1 MARKYLKKYNETTGK
16 WEIMSPTS
24 TDDISVSNTKFNNEE
39 APISILTDV
48 LNDIGSDIDRLK
60 RNVSWLAEHGGGG
73 GGVGIGG
80 GNGSNYK
87 IVIMNAGITNDTLY
101 VNDSS
106 FSVTFKITGG
116 GINDMVDYRVTY
128 DGTYIVSKFTK
139 TKVNTNISIDIP
151 NIEMYSK
158 VTPHTLIIE
167 AVDPDGMTI
176 PAYTLSIFEASIK
189 ATCAISNVL
198 TIGKEGIFNLFIT
211 NKILN
216 TQTNIKVINTS
227 FDNLE
232 YTYDYISNST
242 AETNIP
248 IDFYRYLIDES
259 LVKVGNTYSLKIEV
273 QTVTSE
279 GTVINA
285 TPIYTTIMIQGSNQI
300 VINLSSLTTEDAFNA
315 DKDSGSE
322 FAVGGNINFGFTPY
336 LIDNITTYYAIRL
349 EYYVEGGSTENV
361 KKIDIAGFYDLY
373 DYENGIPKVYT
384 DNPTCSTGKLRSVS
398 YNIPNDEQY
407 VGEWLVRIKCWS
419 SSGLIENSVIGKC
432 RIIPSN
438 TEVFPT
444 QIPIRGNISIVGN
457 TQYAYWDV
465 TNIPANDSKSKTWVS
480 DIVNYLPPEATNEE
494 DTTSV
499 KTVMEVYNT
508 NGDENGFL
516 NSPSM
521 RLRLSSESYAK
532 IETDINNTWVTRDG
546 FTISLT
552 FKSDFHP
559 YNDRTIFFLGKVD
572 NNNEFYDGIKIDL
585 ENIYWY
591 FTSISNNGANVS
603 HRMIAPIRQN
613 SLNTVDFVYSHKENS
628 DGSHE
633 GMAKIF
639 INGKIYSAVEAPQY
653 DSDLVNTIYLGC
665 CKKNNGEVFNHSDVE
680 ITSLRLFS
688 KALNDMEV
696 VINSHNARAE
706 RDEHHNI
713 IFDKYD
719 EWKKRNYFVAT
730 QDGKPSSSIYKMVE
744 NNYMYTCP
752 GYVDLKGSNPPIPI
766 LWLDGSQ
773 STFTRDK
780 YESTNNDAS
789 IIKNIYNNFRMYYYD
804 PHANNGKGK
813 EVQLDEGVEISIQ
826 GTSTTTYKS
835 KNLELYF
842 TKELQGYNDGRTQL
856 FQPRDDWF
864 PEKRFTLKA
873 DVVDS
878 SHANNATLG
887 YWINTV
893 AGGKMEGIPGI
904 LEDTPPMK
912 AVKDNPPKDII
923 HDNNGNEIV
932 FENKQTLP
940 TVKHTLEGFQ
950 IILMITFG
958 QETKPEMLGIY
969 SFNLGRYS
977 YYNMGLNFFKSFS
990 RRTFNELNNEWEE
1003 QSAPALVNHYD
1014 FYQTDETFGGIKMN
1028 EIFSFE
1034 FGSDADENSS
1044 SHRLWSQ
1051 DDISVLKHIGEFKY
1065 NGLNM
1070 DDSQPADSV
1079 WNTLKR
1085 IFYATARMPDGQ
1097 SKKYT
1102 YNGGYID
1109 TGEEYTADLNIA
1121 SELLNKRLSIKNT
1134 MAYFVIANA
1143 FGMVDSL
1150 GKNFTLRS
1158 WNAKFNDE
1166 SDDELNINK
1175 WYPCFYDMDTALGLT
1190 NAGSESVPTTVF
1202 IDAYKNTEIDED
1214 NIRPN
1219 VLKIERNAKQNNSF
1233 GLYNGKLWDIL
1244 RSTAPNGS
1252 PNDFV
1257 SSGKYSGDYYEGTWR
1272 KLRSP
1277 GCSLSTQDNFI
1288 NLLISQTEGCGELL
1302 YNLDYTVKYLTKYK
1316 VHLDDGG
1323 FIVTYGN
1330 IEMLHGDRVE
1340 YIRSWLKDRFNFLDG
1355 VFEVSNVTDNLPYYT
1370 KGTIVC
1376 GGPEN
1381 SEYPIFTFNATSP
1394 TILLMEVGSNGEV
1407 KKYFLPAYKD
1417 TRIIAPALSSD
1428 SKGININS
1436 TTILTKIGGLKDARF
1451 QRFRN
1456 MMLPKFSEL
1465 DLSNVTTLSAED
1477 NPVSFE
1483 TIFITNENGK
1493 NTSNVRHINLNN
1505 AKGSNSFALT
1515 VNDYNKLKTV
1525 DISKSCVTSISL
1537 PTTPLSSLL
1546 FNDSEI
1552 VNLTVSKQ
1560 PYLSNFNF
1568 TGCNKL
1574 QKIELNEC
1582 NNVET
1587 LNIENMMLLNSLTIT
1602 SCEKLTT
1609 IICRNNKELTKLV
1622 LESLPNL
1629 QTVILTDCNN
1639 QALNISIK
1647 ACNNITTIDLENVT
1661 SSNILLPINVDK
1673 VTTLN
1678 LTNCINLT
1686 GFKYGDNNS
1695 EINKYNNE
1703 DVLDLRNFTSL
1714 LGSGLKLKNCS
1725 SLKYVKFN
1733 NEENKAFILAS
1744 NFFSGCN
1751 SLINVFGHIS
1761 LEGTGIFNGCTQ
1773 YFINTLPTS
1782 EITPLPKIEY
1792 KITDNVN
1799 DGNVTNIDIKTGS
1812 LDSMFKKTN
1821 CNLYD
1826 LYYILLKC
1834 NTVTNLSSSFYECK
1848 NIKTSLKN
1856 GLKQEAFINCGN
1868 VTSMDSM
1875 FHSCSG
1881 ITTVLKS
1888 PTFNDDGTIKTSGF
1902 LTYLPKLTSFQ
1913 TVFYNCK
1920 IYIDD
1925 KFFAV
1930 PGKDQNLLITYIS
1943 YFSPTIIA
1951 DSNDSKLSECDTES
1965 IKNYYAFASSSNLLT
1980 NLKRLTTISN
1990 SFNNSK
1996 YEFKDNKS
2004 VKLEDK
2010 NYYYT
2015 DLFYNNTLLTKITNS
2030 FNSINAKGNLRN
2042 LFGGYKATVTDNNH
2056 FPNSLTTIANSFNI
2070 KNSET
2075 KVNLYIGNSFL
2086 QKVKN
2091 TIQYIT
2097 GAQTG
2102 QNTTYDSPSFS
2113 GEGLIKYIDNEG
2125 GENVIFPYKV
2135 FSGCSALKEAPAFFR
2150 NLKRTSE
2157 QSNAFQSSIITLPL
2171 YVDEYGAEKSMF
2183 EDTKNLTNISY
2194 MFSNM
2199 SDIKYTLKGGGF
2211 KNCKLVNV
2219 NSVFAEDQKNNLEK
2233 GNKSGCIPYGLFLQ
2247 ETEKDFTTVSGL
2259 TEADAESLGIN
2270 DETYGIINCV
2280 FDSNGKVIVEFDE
2293 ESGKLISGGTY
2304 ADGVKINKHIDE
2316 YGVIC
2321 DGTGESEDISLG
2333 DEDIICPLPEA
2344 KSKHSG
2350 KYKTH
2355 NTTITNISKFM
2366 EYSSST
2372 EMSPYEYDIQSA
2384 DIAYDTTTKKYL
2396 CPDLVVDNESY
2407 NPIKYFINP
2416 NFDPILKIWNDDEKV
2431 YKINDKYDPRRV
2443 ILNNNYNKYKK
2454 KWNKWVADGSD
2465 IINKIT
2471 GSTLYQQIRENVVT
2485 ELPLDLPKELGNGY
2499 IPENT
2504 ALPTDLSYND
2514 KRFETRLYICPPDLF
2529 KYCKNDGNTN
2539 VTYAL
2544 QYCGGPDD
2552 AREEY
2557 GPADHIRFGIYGVIP
2572 PYLFEPI
2579 SEVTDLSYLFY
2590 NTKGILP
2597 YRWADELTEGLMYH
2611 PDLFKSMRKLK
2622 NITGLFGYTRIYNGC
2637 KIDATQFINN
2647 ENLQNISFLFQNVI
2661 WSTQDGEEQIPNSL
2675 FRYNKNIT
2683 NVSYMFY
2690 TSDTIGKNR
2699 LPRIMSSDLFTYTNN
2714 PKINNCSYFMYNG
2727 EKTSGSVPEFWN
2739 PGFSN
2744 MKYITSC
2751 YKFVANSETGTN
2763 SNITN
2768 FDRIEDKYK
2777 L

>member
-73 GGVGIGG
+73 AGVGIGG
-80 GNGSNYK
+80 GSGSNYK
-87 IVIMNAGITNDTLY
+87 IVIMNAGVTNDTLY

-128 DGTYIVSKFTK
+128 DGNYVVSKFTK
-139 TKVNTNISIDIP
+139 TKVNTNISINIP

-158 VTPHTLIIE
+158 VIPHTLIIE

-198 TIGKEGIFNLFIT
+198 TIGKDGIFNLFIT

-227 FDNLE
+227 FDNME
-232 YTYDYISNST
+232 YNYNYTSNST
-242 AETNIP
+242 AEINIP
-248 IDFYRYLIDES
+248 INFYKYLIDPS
-259 LVKVGNTYSLKIEV
+259 LVKVGNTYSLRIEV

-279 GTVINA
+279 GTVIEA

-300 VINLSSLTTEDAFNA
+300 VINLSSLTTEDAFNE

-349 EYYVEGGSTENV
+349 EYYIEGGSTENV

-373 DYENGIPKVYT
+373 DYENSIAKVYNN
-384 DNPTCSTGKLRSVS
+384 NPFCSTGKLQTVS

-407 VGEWLVRIKCWS
+407 VGEWLVKVKCWS
-419 SSGLIENSVIGKC
+419 STGLIENSVIGKC

-438 TEVFPT
+438 TDIFPT

-480 DIVNYLPPEATNEE
+480 DIVNYLSPEVTNEE

-499 KTVMEVYNT
+499 RTVMNVYNT
-508 NGDENGFL
+508 NGEENGFL

-521 RLRLSSESYAK
+521 RLRLSSEAYAK
-532 IETDINNTWVTRDG
+532 IETDINNSWVTRDG

-559 YNDRTIFFLGKVD
+559 YNDRTIFFLGKVNSD
-572 NNNEFYDGIKIDL
+572 DEFYDGMKIDL

-591 FTSISNNGANVS
+591 FTSKSNSGAEIS

-613 SLNTVDFVYSHKENS
+613 SLNTVDFVYSHKQNS
-628 DGSHE
+628 DGTYE

-653 DSDLVNTIYLGC
+653 NSDLVNTIYLGC

-713 IFDKYD
+713 IFEKYD
-719 EWKKRNYFVAT
+719 EWKKRNYFVTT
-730 QDGKPSSSIYKMVE
+730 QDSKPSSSIYQMVE

-752 GYVDLKGSNPPIPI
+752 GYVKLKGSNPPIPI

-773 STFTRDK
+773 SAFTRDK
-780 YESTNNDAS
+780 YESTNNDAG
-789 IIKNIYNNFRMYYYD
+789 ITKNRYNNFEMHYYD
-804 PHANNGKGK
+804 PHANDGKGK
-813 EVQLDEGVEISIQ
+813 EVQLSEGVEISIQ
-826 GTSTTTYKS
+826 GTSTTTLRS

-887 YWINTV
+887 RWINTV
-893 AGGKMEGIPGI
+893 ASGKMDGIPGI

-932 FENKQTLP
+932 FDNKQTLP

-958 QETKPEMLGIY
+958 GETNPEMLGIY

-1014 FYQTDETFGGIKMN
+1014 FYKSNETIGGINLN

-1034 FGSDADENSS
+1034 FGSDADDNTEEHN
-1044 SHRLWSQ
+1044 LWSQ
-1051 DDISVLKHIGEFKY
+1051 DDVSVLKHIGEFKY

-1070 DDSQPADSV
+1070 DDSQPTEPI
-1079 WNTLKR
+1079 WETLKR
-1085 IFYATARMPDGQ
+1085 IFYATARMPD
-1097 SKKYT
+1097 KKTNQYIF
-1102 YNGGYID
+1102 NGVYID
-1109 TGEEYTADLNIA
+1109 TKEQYIPDLNMS
-1121 SELLNKRLSIKNT
+1121 SELLIKRLSIKNT

-1158 WNAKFNDE
+1158 WNAKYTNGT
-1166 SDDELNINK
+1166 DDNLNINK

-1190 NAGSESVPTTVF
+1190 NAGSESVSTTVF
-1202 IDAYKNTEIDED
+1202 IDLYKNKEINES
-1214 NIRPN
+1214 NIEPN
-1219 VLKIERNAKQNNSF
+1219 TLEIEYNAKQNNSF
-1233 GLYNGKLWDIL
+1233 GLYNGKLWNIL
-1244 RSTAPNGS
+1244 RSKAPNGES
-1252 PNDFV
+1252 SEFV
-1257 SSGKYSGDYYEGTWR
+1257 KSGKYSGDYYEGIWR
-1272 KLRSP
+1272 KLR
-1277 GCSLSTQDNFI
+1277 GAGGALSTQDNFV
-1288 NLLISQTEGCGELL
+1288 NLLVSQTEGCGELL
-1302 YNLDYTVKYLTKYK
+1302 YNLDYTTKYLTKYK
-1316 VHLDDGG
+1316 VYLDNGG
-1323 FIVTYGN
+1323 YIVTYGN

-1355 VFEVSNVTDNLPYYT
+1355 VFEVPNTTDNLPYYT
-1370 KGTIVC
+1370 KGYITC
-1376 GGPEN
+1376 GGPEKGGC
-1381 SEYPIFTFNATSP
+1381 PIFTFNVTSP
-1394 TILLMEVGSNGEV
+1394 TILLAEVGSNGDV
-1407 KKYFLPAYKD
+1407 VKYFLPAYKD
-1417 TRIIAPALSSD
+1417 TRIVIPGFSSD
-1428 SKGININS
+1428 SKRIGINS
-1436 TTILTKIGGLKDARF
+1436 TTILTKIDGLKDARF
-1451 QRFRN
+1451 QKFES

-1465 DLSNVTTLSAED
+1465 DLSNVTTLSAERD
-1477 NPVSFE
+1477 PVAFD
-1483 TIFITNENGK
+1483 TVFITNENGK
-1493 NTSNVRHINLNN
+1493 NTSNVRDINLYN
-1505 AKGSNSFALT
+1505 AQGSTSFALT
-1515 VNDYNKLKTV
+1515 VNEYNKLKTV
-1525 DISKSCVTSISL
+1525 NISKSCVTSISL
-1537 PTTPLSSLL
+1537 PPTPLSSLT

-1552 VNLTVSKQ
+1552 VNLTVKKQ
-1560 PYLSNFNF
+1560 PYLSSFDF
-1568 TGCNKL
+1568 TGCKKL

-1582 NNVET
+1582 NNIET
-1587 LNIENMMLLNSLTIT
+1587 LNIESMMLLNDLTIT

-1609 IICRNNKELTKLV
+1609 INCKNNKELTKLV
-1622 LESLPNL
+1622 LENLPSL

-1639 QALNISIK
+1639 NALEISIK
-1647 ACNNITTIDLENVT
+1647 GCNNITTIDLENVK
-1661 SSNILLPINVDK
+1661 SNNILLPINVEK

-1678 LTNCINLT
+1678 LTNCINLK
-1686 GFKYGDNNS
+1686 GFKYGDNNN

-1703 DVLDLRNFTSL
+1703 YVLDLRNFKSL
-1714 LGSGLKLKNCS
+1714 TGSGLKLNNCS

-1733 NEENKAFILAS
+1733 NEYKTPFILTS
-1744 NFFSGCN
+1744 NFFSGCS

-1761 LEGTGIFNGCTQ
+1761 LKGTAIFSDCTH
-1773 YFINTLPTS
+1773 YFINTLP
-1782 EITPLPKIEY
+1782 EGEETPLPEENVY
-1792 KITDNVN
+1792 HYTDNVN
-1799 DGNVTNIDIKTGS
+1799 DGNVTNIDIETGS
-1812 LDSMFKKTN
+1812 LNSMFKNTN

-1834 NTVTNLSSSFYECK
+1834 HDVTILSSSFYGCT

-1856 GLKQEAFINCGN
+1856 KLKEKAFKNCGN
-1868 VTSMDSM
+1868 VTNMDTM
-1875 FHSCSG
+1875 FHSCQG

-1888 PTFNDDGTIKTSGF
+1888 PTFNADGSINTPGF
-1902 LTYLPKLTSFQ
+1902 LTYLPLLASFQ
-1913 TVFYNCK
+1913 SVFHNCK
-1920 IYIDD
+1920 TYIDD

-1930 PGKDQNLLITYIS
+1930 PGKDQNLLISYIS
-1943 YFSPTIIA
+1943 YFNPNIIA
-1951 DSNDSKLSECDTES
+1951 DSNDSALINCDTDS
-1965 IKNYYAFASSSNLLT
+1965 IKDYYAFASSSNLLK
-1980 NLKRLTTISN
+1980 NLKRLTNIEY

-1996 YEFKDNKS
+1996 YYFNDNNS
-2004 VKLEDK
+2004 VALDGK

-2015 DLFYNNTLLTKITNS
+2015 DLFYNNTGLTKIIGS
-2030 FNSINAKGNLRN
+2030 FKNINAYGSLRN
-2042 LFGGYKATVTDNNH
+2042 LFGGYKATVDNNTH
-2056 FPNSLTTIANSFNI
+2056 FPNNLTTIADSFIINSGDTTV
-2070 KNSET
+2070 S
-2075 KVNLYIGNSFL
+2075 LYIGNSFL
-2086 QKVKN
+2086 QKVKGS
-2091 TIQYIT
+2091 IQYIT

-2102 QNTTYDSPSFS
+2102 KNTTYSNSSFS
-2113 GEGLIKYIDNEG
+2113 GDGLIKYIDNEG
-2125 GENVIFPYKV
+2125 GENISFPYKI
-2135 FSGCSALKEAPAFFR
+2135 FSGCSKLEETPAFFR
-2150 NLKRTSE
+2150 NLKFYKNP
-2157 QSNAFQSSIITLPL
+2157 SNPDEDKSVTITLPL
-2171 YVDEYGAEKSMF
+2171 YLDEYNIERSMF
-2183 EDTKNLTNISY
+2183 EDTKKLTNISY

-2199 SDIKYTLKGGGF
+2199 SSDIKYILKGGGF

-2219 NSVFAEDQKNNLEK
+2219 EGVFAEDSKNNLVK
-2233 GNKSGCIPYGLFLQ
+2233 GNKDGCIPYGLFLQ
-2247 ETEKDFTTVSGL
+2247 ETEANFTTVSGL
-2259 TEADAESLGIN
+2259 TEADAKMLHID
-2270 DETYGIINCV
+2270 DETYGITNCV
-2280 FDSNGKVIVEFDE
+2280 FDEDGKVIVEIDDD
-2293 ESGKLISGGTY
+2293 GKVLRGGTI
-2304 ADGVKINKHIDE
+2304 ADGNIITHYINE
-2316 YGVIC
+2316 YGIVC
-2321 DGTGESEDISLG
+2321 DGSNGTDVITTTTY
-2333 DEDIICPLPEA
+2333 CPLPEA
-2344 KSKHSG
+2344 KTKHSG

-2355 NTTITNISKFM
+2355 NSTITNIGKFM
-2366 EYSSST
+2366 EYSSSSG
-2372 EMSPYEYDIQSA
+2372 MSPYTYDIEVK
-2384 DIAYDTTTKKYL
+2384 DIAYDYTTKRYL
-2396 CPDLVVDNESY
+2396 CQDLVVDNENY

-2416 NFDPILKIWNDDEKV
+2416 NFDPILKIWDEGSKG
-2431 YKINDKYDPRRV
+2431 YIINDKYDPRRV
-2443 ILNNNYNKYKK
+2443 ILNKNYNNYKK

-2465 IINKIT
+2465 IISKIKY
-2471 GSTLYQQIRENVVT
+2471 SQLYSDIKDGKIT
-2485 ELPLDLPKELGNGY
+2485 ELPLDLPSELGDGY

-2504 ALPTDLSYND
+2504 ALLEEKYSDNRYN
-2514 KRFETRLYICPPDLF
+2514 TRTYICPPDLF
-2529 KYCKNDGNTN
+2529 RYCKNDSNTN

-2544 QYCGGPDD
+2544 QYCGGPDQS
-2552 AREEY
+2552 RPEY
-2557 GPADHIRFGIYGVIP
+2557 GAEDHIRFGIYGVIP

-2579 SEVTDLSYLFY
+2579 SNVTDLSYLFY

-2597 YRWADELTEGLMYH
+2597 YRWADENMEGLMYH
-2611 PDLFKSMRKLK
+2611 PDLFKSMKKLK
-2622 NITGLFGYTRIYNGC
+2622 SIKGLFGYTRIYNGC
-2637 KIDATQFINN
+2637 NIDGTQFINN
-2647 ENLQNISFLFQNVI
+2647 GNLQDVSHLFENVI
-2661 WSTQDGEEQIPNSL
+2661 WGTDDKKNQIPDTIFSNNN
-2675 FRYNKNIT
+2675 FIT

-2690 TSDTIGKNR
+2690 TSENHSKNR
-2699 LPRIMSSDLFTYTNN
+2699 LPRIMSSDLFTIKNN
-2714 PKINNCSYFMYNG
+2714 SKINNCSYFMYNG
-2727 EKTSGSVPEFWN
+2727 EHTSGSVPEFWN
-2739 PGFSN
+2739 WNS
-2744 MKYITSC
+2744 MKTVTGC
-2751 YKFVANSETGTN
+2751 YANVANPKTGTN
-2763 SNITN
+2763 PNIKN
-2768 FDRIEDKYK
+2768 FSSILESYK
-2777 L
+2777 